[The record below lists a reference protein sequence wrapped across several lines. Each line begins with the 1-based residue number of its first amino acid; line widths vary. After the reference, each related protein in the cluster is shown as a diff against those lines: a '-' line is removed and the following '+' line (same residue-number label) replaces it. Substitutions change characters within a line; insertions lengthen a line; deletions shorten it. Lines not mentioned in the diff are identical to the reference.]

1 MLFAIKYL
9 NNFLINKYIKMHGA
23 NFPGGS
29 MRCSSIAAAGKIDRC
44 QPSLN
49 ENDVKSDSGE

>member
-44 QPSLN
+44 QPSLIMKYLQLKGN
-49 ENDVKSDSGE
+49 

>member
-1 MLFAIKYL
+1 
-9 NNFLINKYIKMHGA
+9 
-23 NFPGGS
+23 
-29 MRCSSIAAAGKIDRC
+29 MRCSSIAAAGKINRC